1 MGRVYGHD
9 RRASAHAL
17 GGVKVFCPVK
27 LRFAADNY
35 RAPAELKVTVD
46 AFSKQKR
53 SELKYHKGELWM
65 TFE

>member
-1 MGRVYGHD
+1 MAMIGGLLPMHLAGLKY
-9 RRASAHAL
+9 SAQSNL
-17 GGVKVFCPVK
+17 DLP
-27 LRFAADNY
+27 
-35 RAPAELKVTVD
+35 PTELKVTVD